1 MHTPIANHAPAFPST
16 GVILDNI
23 NSMEDLRRLS
33 VEDLGQ
39 LSVELRNFIIHTLAT
54 HPGHLASSLGTVEL
68 TLALHYVFNTPDD
81 KLIWD
86 VGHQAYTHKII
97 TGRRDQFPTIRTYG
111 GLSGFPR
118 MDESPF
124 DAFGT
129 GHSSTSISAALGM
142 ATASTLQG
150 NTRRQ
155 HIAVIGD
162 GSMTGGQAFEALNNA
177 GVSRANILVVLN
189 DNGISIDK
197 AVGGLSRHLTRITA
211 SPRYNRLKEK
221 VWRSLGGDKTERDAR
236 RDQSLNLL
244 QRTTRMLKTA
254 ALGAPNLFE
263 SLGFRYFG
271 PIDGHNVAELVEVLA
286 QLKAIKGPK
295 LLHVV
300 TKKGKGLRPA
310 ERHPVAYHA
319 PGRFNAET
327 GAQIKS
333 NTDGQ
338 PLKYQDV
345 FGHTIVELAKR
356 NPAIVG
362 ITPAMPT
369 GCSLNIMM
377 EQMPSRAFDVGI
389 AEQHAVTFAAGLAA
403 QGMLPF
409 CNIYSSFMQRAYDQ
423 IIHDVALQQLP
434 VVLCL
439 DRAGLVGDDG
449 PTHHGAFDLACLRP
463 VPNLTICAPM
473 DEHELRNM
481 MYTAQLPRQGA
492 VAIRYPRGLSV
503 HPDWRNPFEALPVGK
518 GRCLHPGTDV
528 ALVSI
533 GHIGNV
539 ALAAAQKL
547 EAEGLSVAMYDMRY
561 LKPIDT
567 DLLDD
572 ILSRRFRRIVTIE
585 DGVKKGGLGSAVL
598 EYFASV
604 KSASR
609 PSGDSHSAVEVPP
622 VTVLGLPDQFV
633 THGPVPQLHKDCG
646 IDLETILAAARG

>member
-39 LSVELRNFIIHTLAT
+39 LSVELRNYIIHTLAT

-333 NTDGQ
+333 NTDGL

-449 PTHHGAFDLACLRP
+449 PTHHGAFDLAYLRP

-533 GHIGNV
+533 GHIGNA

-633 THGPVPQLHKDCG
+633 THGPVLQLHKDCG

>member
-1 MHTPIANHAPAFPST
+1 MT
-16 GVILDNI
+16 GVILDSI
-23 NSMEDLRRLS
+23 NSIEDLRKLGT
-33 VEDLGQ
+33 EDLKQ
-39 LSVELRNFIIHTLAT
+39 LAIELRHYIIDTLSQ

-86 VGHQAYTHKII
+86 VGHQAYAHKII

-142 ATASTLQG
+142 ATASSLQ
-150 NTRRQ
+150 NNSKRQ

-162 GSMTGGQAFEALNNA
+162 GAMTGGEAFEALNNA
-177 GVSRANILVVLN
+177 GVSKANILVVLN

-197 AVGGLSRHLTRITA
+197 AVGGLNKYLTRITA
-211 SPRYNRLKEK
+211 SPKYNKLKEK
-221 VWRSLGGDKTERDAR
+221 VWTKLGGNAEKRDKYAEH
-236 RDQSLNLL
+236 SLDFFQHLTFL
-244 QRTTRMLKTA
+244 AKTA

-271 PIDGHNVAELVEVLA
+271 PIDGHDVGELVEVLS
-286 QLKAIKGPK
+286 QLKQIKGPK

-300 TKKGKGLRPA
+300 TKKGKGLRSA
-310 ERHPVAYHA
+310 ERHPVEYHA
-319 PGRFNAET
+319 PGKFNAET
-327 GAQIKS
+327 GDQIKNS
-333 NTDGQ
+333 TSGK
-338 PLKYQDV
+338 PLKYQEV
-345 FGHTIVELAKR
+345 FGRTIIELAEK

-362 ITPAMPT
+362 ITPAMAT
-369 GCSLNIMM
+369 GSSLNLMM
-377 EQMPSRAFDVGI
+377 AQMPSRAFDVGI

-423 IIHDVALQQLP
+423 IIHDVALQRLP

-463 VPNLTICAPM
+463 IPQLTICAPM
-473 DEHELRNM
+473 DEHELRHM
-481 MYTAQLPRQGA
+481 MYTAQLPDQGA
-492 VAIRYPRGLSV
+492 VVIRYPRGLSV
-503 HPDWRNPFEALPVGK
+503 HADWRCQLQKLEVGR
-518 GRCLHPGTDV
+518 GRCVREGSDV
-528 ALVSI
+528 AILSL
-533 GHIGNV
+533 GHIGNA
-539 ALAAAQKL
+539 ALAAAERL
-547 EAEGLSVAMYDMRY
+547 HDEGVSTAVYDMRY
-561 LKPIDT
+561 LKPLDT
-567 DLLDD
+567 KLLDEVAA
-572 ILSRRFRRIVTIE
+572 RGFHRIVTLE
-585 DGVKKGGLGSAVL
+585 DGVKKGGFGSAVL
-598 EYFASV
+598 EYYASV
-604 KSASR
+604 GIML
-609 PSGDSHSAVEVPP
+609 PI
-622 VTVLGLPDQFV
+622 TLLGLPDTFV

-646 IDLETILAAARG
+646 IDVDGIVSACRL

>member
-1 MHTPIANHAPAFPST
+1 
-16 GVILDNI
+16 
-23 NSMEDLRRLS
+23 
-33 VEDLGQ
+33 
-39 LSVELRNFIIHTLAT
+39 
-54 HPGHLASSLGTVEL
+54 
-68 TLALHYVFNTPDD
+68 
-81 KLIWD
+81 
-86 VGHQAYTHKII
+86 
-97 TGRRDQFPTIRTYG
+97 
-111 GLSGFPR
+111 
-118 MDESPF
+118 
-124 DAFGT
+124 
-129 GHSSTSISAALGM
+129 
-142 ATASTLQG
+142 
-150 NTRRQ
+150 
-155 HIAVIGD
+155 
-162 GSMTGGQAFEALNNA
+162 
-177 GVSRANILVVLN
+177 
-189 DNGISIDK
+189 
-197 AVGGLSRHLTRITA
+197 
-211 SPRYNRLKEK
+211 
-221 VWRSLGGDKTERDAR
+221 
-236 RDQSLNLL
+236 
-244 QRTTRMLKTA
+244 
-254 ALGAPNLFE
+254 
-263 SLGFRYFG
+263 
-271 PIDGHNVAELVEVLA
+271 
-286 QLKAIKGPK
+286 
-295 LLHVV
+295 
-300 TKKGKGLRPA
+300 
-310 ERHPVAYHA
+310 
-319 PGRFNAET
+319 
-327 GAQIKS
+327 
-333 NTDGQ
+333 
-338 PLKYQDV
+338 
-345 FGHTIVELAKR
+345 
-356 NPAIVG
+356 
-362 ITPAMPT
+362 MPT

-449 PTHHGAFDLACLRP
+449 PTHHGAFDLAYLRP